1 MGKVIISGDRLYNRL
16 LVEGSDDLNMC
27 YHLFKY
33 HNIEILGKGQVQT
46 TSQQRVEVV
55 NMQGLDKLLEGIP
68 REVSRDDLKHLGILV
83 DADENCANRWQTVR
97 DILVKCGY
105 RTVPTIPDPNGTI
118 IWEDEK
124 PAVGIWIMPDNQ
136 LPGML
141 EHFCRFLVSDDD
153 RLWVIAENALQHVI
167 EQDRRFHEQHTIKA
181 HLHTWLAW
189 QKEPGKP
196 IGQAIAKKYLDPEAS
211 YAQLFIQW
219 IREVFEIVVPAP
231 IKDPL
236 GKV

>member
-1 MGKVIISGDRLYNRL
+1 MSKISLRGARFYRRL

-33 HNIEILGKGQVQT
+33 HGIEILGKDEVQPAHY
-46 TSQQRVEVV
+46 QKIEVI
-55 NMQGLDKLLEGIP
+55 NAGGLEKVLEAIP
-68 REVSRDDLKHLGILV
+68 REVSRINLKQLGILV
-83 DADENCANRWQTVR
+83 DADENCASRWQTVH

-105 RTVPTIPDPNGTI
+105 RTVPPIPNPDGTI
-118 IWEDEK
+118 IREDER

-141 EHFCRFLVSDDD
+141 EHFCRFLVPENDG
-153 RLWVIAENALQHVI
+153 LWVTAENALQHVI
-167 EQDRRFHEQHTIKA
+167 EQERRFREQHTMKA

-189 QKEPGKP
+189 QEEPGRP
-196 IGQAIAKKYLDPEAS
+196 IGQAVAKKYLDPEAS

-219 IREVFEIVVPAP
+219 IRAIFEIV
-231 IKDPL
+231 
-236 GKV
+236 